1 MHPKASPTPSGE
13 LTTYISLYYHPGVGQ
28 THVALCAKELQALL
42 QISLGVVV
50 NLRTQDRK
58 RGYLRQDNRT
68 IYFNKT
74 TFCYC
79 VGEML

>member
-1 MHPKASPTPSGE
+1 MHLKASPTPSGD

-28 THVALCAKELQALL
+28 THVALCAKELQTLL

-58 RGYLRQDNRT
+58 RGYLRQDN
-68 IYFNKT
+68 KT